1 MFLLTKYLVA
11 ALLDKGRKR
20 LVSLGMATDKAAKTI
35 GCGCLGV
42 ATSVG
47 VNVTNV
53 DLDRAK
59 VVGGQNTV
67 SPRATNVRQ
76 GKMLGVRI
84 SQCT

>member
-1 MFLLTKYLVA
+1 MLLIRSKYLVA
-11 ALLDKGRKR
+11 SPLDKGGKR

-67 SPRATNVRQ
+67 SPRATKIKQ
-76 GKMLGVRI
+76 GK
-84 SQCT
+84 